1 MTVSSA
7 THGVTAALGA
17 HLLVSDSAAVLRP
30 PQEKP
35 MNRTELEQLPPLVDL
50 PTAARVL
57 GIGRTLAYELVK
69 ADRWPTTV
77 LRVGKLI
84 RIPTAALLRL
94 VDDTAP

>member
-1 MTVSSA
+1 
-7 THGVTAALGA
+7 
-17 HLLVSDSAAVLRP
+17 
-30 PQEKP
+30 
-35 MNRTELEQLPPLVDL
+35 MNRTEIEQLPPLVDL

-69 ADRWPTTV
+69 ADLWPTTV

-94 VDDTAP
+94 VDDSDSAGVSSAGSPPSAGATVAGPVSQ

>member
-1 MTVSSA
+1 V
-7 THGVTAALGA
+7 
-17 HLLVSDSAAVLRP
+17 
-30 PQEKP
+30 
-35 MNRTELEQLPPLVDL
+35 NRIELEQLPPLVDL

-84 RIPTAALLRL
+84 RIPTASLVRL
-94 VDDTAP
+94 VDDSSSAGVSSTGSPTGAGASVAGPVSQ